1 MADMERIEV
10 ELFSHP
16 GNNAIVRMPERR
28 FPGVLIQGDSLSNLR
43 HEVARIAEACTRGDL
58 NEAREW
64 TESVLEDLDALLEDY
79 STTLRDQDIPLPFSR
94 RNT

>member
-1 MADMERIEV
+1 MAGMERIEV

-16 GNNAIVRMPERR
+16 GNNAIVRMPGRR

-43 HEVARIAEACTRGDL
+43 HEVARVAEACARGDL

-64 TESVLEDLDALLEDY
+64 SEPAEPSRLT
-79 STTLRDQDIPLPFSR
+79 RPLSH
-94 RNT
+94 